1 MLRFGLR
8 LAALVALLDQATKW
22 GFYAWLAG
30 LAFWD
35 RAPVPLP
42 RGPVVEVAPFLNFV
56 VVWNDG
62 VSFGMFNRGSDEAA
76 WILVLVALAITAAMG
91 WWLARAPSRLAA
103 TALGLVIGGAL
114 GNVVDRIRF
123 GAVFDFVDLHAAG
136 WHWPAFNVADAAIV
150 AGAGLLL
157 LDALFAPKP
166 SGK

>member
-1 MLRFGLR
+1 MLRLGLR

-22 GFYAWLAG
+22 GFYAWLTG

-42 RGPVVEVAPFLNFV
+42 RGPVVEAAPFLNFV
-56 VVWNDG
+56 VVWNHG
-62 VSFGMFNRGSDEAA
+62 VSCGMFNRGSDEAA
-76 WILVLVALAITAAMG
+76 WILVLVALAITGAMA
-91 WWLARAPSRLAA
+91 WWLARAPSRLVAA
-103 TALGLVIGGAL
+103 ALGLVIGGAL

-166 SGK
+166 SAK